1 MNTQK
6 HASDEGLEALGGVP
20 VTGHVSSEVTKIIQD
35 LVAMYENE
43 VGALRSKHNA
53 VLNRA
58 KDFIHR
64 LPTTQQ
70 TKRN

>member
-1 MNTQK
+1 MNTQQ
-6 HASDEGLEALGGVP
+6 HTTDEGLDALAGVP

-43 VGALRSKHNA
+43 VGALRSKHNT

-64 LPTTQQ
+64 VS
-70 TKRN
+70 RA